1 MALTPVAEGSPSGGG
16 ADVLTAEEFAVRVQI
31 RRVHTVTDLC
41 AAGVVPGASKIGHE
55 WRVHWPTFYAAV
67 AGPGVPDGE
76 VVTSRQLARY
86 LRVDERVVRRA
97 AAAPGTPGRLPGFQL
112 GKTWLHAMR
121 AVNAMAGWSQPGGQD
136 AAVPGRQRQALR
148 RRGGPCP
155 GQPWTSRP
163 RSPARRRPPAA
174 RSAARL
180 RRPGAAASGPAPEAD
195 PRRAE
200 PRDGP
205 AR

>member
-16 ADVLTAEEFAVRVQI
+16 ADVLTAEEFAVRVQM

-121 AVNAMAGWSQPGGQD
+121 AVNAMAGWSQPGAQD
-136 AAVPGRQRQALR
+136 AAVPGPGPASARRALP
-148 RRGGPCP
+148 GAALDFPAPVP
-155 GQPWTSRP
+155 GQAPAARRP
-163 RSPARRRPPAA
+163 GRGAAAPARRR
-174 RSAARL
+174 RL
-180 RRPGAAASGPAPEAD
+180 RAGPGSGPS
-195 PRRAE
+195 PR
-200 PRDGP
+200 
-205 AR
+205 

>member
-1 MALTPVAEGSPSGGG
+1 MLDQRGGRTITGSVTGSAAQPPAGANGPDEQAPPDQGKQERTMTALAGPRPENPAGQAR
-16 ADVLTAEEFAVRVQI
+16 ADVLTAEEFAARVQI

-136 AAVPGRQRQALR
+136 AAGPGTAL
-148 RRGGPCP
+148 
-155 GQPWTSRP
+155 
-163 RSPARRRPPAA
+163 
-174 RSAARL
+174 
-180 RRPGAAASGPAPEAD
+180 E
-195 PRRAE
+195 
-200 PRDGP
+200 
-205 AR
+205 

>member
-1 MALTPVAEGSPSGGG
+1 MTALAGPRPENLPGQAR

-41 AAGVVPGASKIGHE
+41 ADGVVPGASKIGRD

-121 AVNAMAGWSQPGGQD
+121 AVNAMTGWSQPGAQNTAAPGTGPVPARWALPGTALDFPAPVLGQ
-136 AAVPGRQRQALR
+136 APARAPGRGAAA
-148 RRGGPCP
+148 
-155 GQPWTSRP
+155 
-163 RSPARRRPPAA
+163 ARRRP
-174 RSAARL
+174 
-180 RRPGAAASGPAPEAD
+180 AASPTT
-195 PRRAE
+195 RAT
-200 PRDGP
+200 P
-205 AR
+205 

>member
-97 AAAPGTPGRLPGFQL
+97 VAAPGTPGRLPGFQL
-112 GKTWLHAMR
+112 GKTWLHAMP
-121 AVNAMAGWSQPGGQD
+121 AVRAMAGWSQPGRGD
-136 AAVPGRQRQALR
+136 AAVLGPG
-148 RRGGPCP
+148 PV
-155 GQPWTSRP
+155 
-163 RSPARRRPPAA
+163 PARRALPGTALDYPAPVSGQAPAA
-174 RSAARL
+174 RAPER
-180 RRPGAAASGPAPEAD
+180 GAAAAARRRRLRAGPGSGLS
-195 PRRAE
+195 PR
-200 PRDGP
+200 
-205 AR
+205 